1 MTIFQAQ
8 KEKTIKEILK
18 SIPEE
23 FYYWIGIALFY
34 LLSAVFKKRQQQD
47 GNLENN
53 NPDNKQSFLQ
63 RALQADSMN
72 DLLGDIRDVQNN
84 REVNEEKLFSD
95 ENIEAD
101 NLMPEWDEESS
112 SWVTNKSSDDIDKD
126 LSKPLDILVDSIKKN
141 DIATNEAIRKAPSAG
156 YSNRK
161 KSISILD
168 RLDIKNKDDLKNAII
183 INEILSRPRAM
194 KKQIR

>member
-1 MTIFQAQ
+1 
-8 KEKTIKEILK
+8 
-18 SIPEE
+18 
-23 FYYWIGIALFY
+23 
-34 LLSAVFKKRQQQD
+34 
-47 GNLENN
+47 
-53 NPDNKQSFLQ
+53 
-63 RALQADSMN
+63 MN

-112 SWVTNKSSDDIDKD
+112 SWVTNKSSDDSDKD
-126 LSKPLDILVDSIKKN
+126 FSKPLDILVDSIKKN
-141 DIATNEAIRKAPSAG
+141 DITTNEAIRKAPSAG

>member
-1 MTIFQAQ
+1 
-8 KEKTIKEILK
+8 
-18 SIPEE
+18 
-23 FYYWIGIALFY
+23 
-34 LLSAVFKKRQQQD
+34 
-47 GNLENN
+47 
-53 NPDNKQSFLQ
+53 
-63 RALQADSMN
+63 MN

>member
-1 MTIFQAQ
+1 
-8 KEKTIKEILK
+8 
-18 SIPEE
+18 
-23 FYYWIGIALFY
+23 
-34 LLSAVFKKRQQQD
+34 
-47 GNLENN
+47 
-53 NPDNKQSFLQ
+53 
-63 RALQADSMN
+63 MN

-112 SWVTNKSSDDIDKD
+112 SWVTNKSSDDSDKD

-141 DIATNEAIRKAPSAG
+141 DIASNEAIRKAPSAG

>member
-1 MTIFQAQ
+1 
-8 KEKTIKEILK
+8 
-18 SIPEE
+18 
-23 FYYWIGIALFY
+23 
-34 LLSAVFKKRQQQD
+34 
-47 GNLENN
+47 
-53 NPDNKQSFLQ
+53 
-63 RALQADSMN
+63 MN

-84 REVNEEKLFSD
+84 REVKEEKFFSD

-112 SWVTNKSSDDIDKD
+112 SWVTNKSSDDTDKD

>member
-1 MTIFQAQ
+1 
-8 KEKTIKEILK
+8 
-18 SIPEE
+18 
-23 FYYWIGIALFY
+23 
-34 LLSAVFKKRQQQD
+34 
-47 GNLENN
+47 
-53 NPDNKQSFLQ
+53 
-63 RALQADSMN
+63 MN

-141 DIATNEAIRKAPSAG
+141 DIATNEAIRKVPSVG
-156 YSNRK
+156 HSNRK

>member
-1 MTIFQAQ
+1 
-8 KEKTIKEILK
+8 
-18 SIPEE
+18 
-23 FYYWIGIALFY
+23 
-34 LLSAVFKKRQQQD
+34 
-47 GNLENN
+47 
-53 NPDNKQSFLQ
+53 
-63 RALQADSMN
+63 MN

-84 REVNEEKLFSD
+84 REVNEEKFFSD

-112 SWVTNKSSDDIDKD
+112 SWVTNKSSDDSDKD
-126 LSKPLDILVDSIKKN
+126 FSKPLDILVDSIKKN
-141 DIATNEAIRKAPSAG
+141 DITTNEAIRKAPSAG

>member
-1 MTIFQAQ
+1 
-8 KEKTIKEILK
+8 
-18 SIPEE
+18 
-23 FYYWIGIALFY
+23 
-34 LLSAVFKKRQQQD
+34 
-47 GNLENN
+47 
-53 NPDNKQSFLQ
+53 
-63 RALQADSMN
+63 MN

-112 SWVTNKSSDDIDKD
+112 SWVTNKSSDDSDKD

-141 DIATNEAIRKAPSAG
+141 DITTNEAIRKAPSAG

>member
-1 MTIFQAQ
+1 
-8 KEKTIKEILK
+8 
-18 SIPEE
+18 
-23 FYYWIGIALFY
+23 
-34 LLSAVFKKRQQQD
+34 
-47 GNLENN
+47 
-53 NPDNKQSFLQ
+53 
-63 RALQADSMN
+63 MN

-141 DIATNEAIRKAPSAG
+141 DIASNEAIRKAPSAG

>member
-1 MTIFQAQ
+1 
-8 KEKTIKEILK
+8 
-18 SIPEE
+18 
-23 FYYWIGIALFY
+23 
-34 LLSAVFKKRQQQD
+34 
-47 GNLENN
+47 
-53 NPDNKQSFLQ
+53 
-63 RALQADSMN
+63 MN

-112 SWVTNKSSDDIDKD
+112 SWVTNKSSDDTDKD

-141 DIATNEAIRKAPSAG
+141 DIAINEAIRKVPSVG

>member
-1 MTIFQAQ
+1 
-8 KEKTIKEILK
+8 
-18 SIPEE
+18 
-23 FYYWIGIALFY
+23 
-34 LLSAVFKKRQQQD
+34 
-47 GNLENN
+47 
-53 NPDNKQSFLQ
+53 
-63 RALQADSMN
+63 MN

-95 ENIEAD
+95 ENIEPD